1 MPALS
6 LFDAGAS
13 HTTFCPDD
21 DRATMTDP
29 SQLPSRRY
37 NEKEVADIIK
47 RASELQ
53 QVEST
58 SESTTGMSLAELEQV
73 AREAGLDPALV
84 RRAATDLDTRVSDR
98 KPSAFLGAPTNL
110 VLERTIDGE
119 IPPDEY
125 ETIVLE
131 IQRELGGV
139 GQASTL
145 GRSVVWT
152 MQGVSRRRVSS
163 RTVQVT
169 ITPRNG
175 RTTIRMEEP
184 LGQFAGGLFG
194 GLMGGLGAGTSGIAM
209 GIGMG
214 VFHSAPVTVGI
225 IGGMISASYLL
236 ARTIFGRTVRT
247 RAERMQRLMS
257 RLAEHVAS
265 TAVRSPELSRPAERP
280 ALDRGG

>member
-1 MPALS
+1 
-6 LFDAGAS
+6 
-13 HTTFCPDD
+13 
-21 DRATMTDP
+21 MTDP

-53 QVEST
+53 QLEST
-58 SESTTGMSLAELEQV
+58 TESTTGMSLTELEQV

-84 RRAATDLDTRVSDR
+84 RRAAADVDTRVSDE

-145 GRSVVWT
+145 GRSLVWT
-152 MQGVSRRRVSS
+152 IQGVRGRRVSS
-163 RTVQVT
+163 RTVQLTV
-169 ITPRNG
+169 TPRNG
-175 RTTIRMEEP
+175 RTTIRMEES
-184 LGQFAGGLFG
+184 LGQVAGGLFG
-194 GLMGGLGAGTSGIAM
+194 GLMGGLGGGTSGIAM

-214 VFHSAPVTVGI
+214 VFHSPAVAAGL
-225 IGGMISASYLL
+225 IGGMVSASYLL
-236 ARTIFGRTVRT
+236 ARTIFARMVRT
-247 RAERMQRLMS
+247 RGERMQRLMS
-257 RLAEHVAS
+257 RLAEQVAA
-265 TAVRSPELSRPAERP
+265 TAVRTPELSRPAERP

>member
-1 MPALS
+1 
-6 LFDAGAS
+6 
-13 HTTFCPDD
+13 
-21 DRATMTDP
+21 MTDP

-53 QVEST
+53 QLEST
-58 SESTTGMSLAELEQV
+58 SESTTGMSLTELEQV

-84 RRAATDLDTRVSDR
+84 RRAATDLDTRVSDQ
-98 KPSAFLGAPTNL
+98 KPSAFIGAPTNL

-119 IPPDEY
+119 LPADEF
-125 ETIVLE
+125 ETVVLE
-131 IQRELGGV
+131 IQRELGL

-145 GRSVVWT
+145 GRSLVWT

-169 ITPRNG
+169 VTPRNG

-184 LGQFAGGLFG
+184 LGQVAGGLFG
-194 GLMGGLGAGTSGIAM
+194 GLMGGLGGGTSGIAM

-214 VFHSAPVTVGI
+214 VFHSAPIAVGL
-225 IGGMISASYLL
+225 IGGMVSASYLL
-236 ARTIFGRTVRT
+236 ARTIFGRTVRS
-247 RAERMQRLMS
+247 RGERMQRLMS
-257 RLAEHVAS
+257 RLAEQVAA
-265 TAVRSPELSRPAERP
+265 TAVRQPELGRPAERP
-280 ALDRGG
+280 TLDRGG

>member
-1 MPALS
+1 
-6 LFDAGAS
+6 
-13 HTTFCPDD
+13 
-21 DRATMTDP
+21 MTDP
-29 SQLPSRRY
+29 SQLPSRRF

-53 QVEST
+53 QLEST
-58 SESTTGMSLAELEQV
+58 AESTTGMSLAELEQV
-73 AREAGLDPALV
+73 AREAGLDPELV
-84 RRAATDLDTRVSDR
+84 RRAATDLDTRVSDQQ
-98 KPSAFLGAPTNL
+98 PSAFIGAPTNL

-119 IPPDEY
+119 VPVDEY

-145 GRSVVWT
+145 GRSLVWT
-152 MQGVSRRRVSS
+152 MQGAGRRRAST

-169 ITPRNG
+169 VTPRNG

-184 LGQFAGGLFG
+184 LGQLAGGLFG
-194 GLMGGLGAGTSGIAM
+194 GLMGGLGGGTSGIAM

-214 VFHSAPVTVGI
+214 VFHSASVAVGL
-225 IGGMISASYLL
+225 IGGFVATSYVL
-236 ARTIFGRTVRT
+236 ARTIFGRMVRG
-247 RAERMQRLMS
+247 RGERMQRLMS
-257 RLAEHVAS
+257 RLAEHVAA
-265 TAVRSPELSRPAERP
+265 TAVRTPQADRPPERP